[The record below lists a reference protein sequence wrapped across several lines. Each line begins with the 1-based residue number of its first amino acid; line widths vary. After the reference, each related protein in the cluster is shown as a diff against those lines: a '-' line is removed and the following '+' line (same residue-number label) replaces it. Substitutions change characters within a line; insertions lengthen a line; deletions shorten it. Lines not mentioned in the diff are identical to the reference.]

1 MNSSLGHILLIA
13 NPAAQSGAGA
23 AAADKAAANL
33 RAALGE
39 DAVTVARTAGP
50 RHACA
55 IAEGARGA
63 QTVVALGG
71 DGLIH
76 EVVNGLMTRPA
87 GDRPQLG
94 VIPVGSGNDYARTLG
109 VPAKVDRACGL
120 LLSASPQPADIGC
133 VNGSFFAETLSF
145 GLDAAIALDTMER
158 RKRTGRHGAAL
169 YMASGFDQLFHHLDQ
184 REYRLQ
190 LDDGPVM
197 EGKSITFAV
206 QMGPYY
212 GGGFRICPDARLDD
226 GLLDVCISHPPITPA
241 GAAAIFLMAKGGN
254 HTRLGR
260 MELHQARKV
269 HVEFDEMPAA
279 QVDGERIEART
290 FDVEVLPAALRVLR

>member
-1 MNSSLGHILLIA
+1 
-13 NPAAQSGAGA
+13 
-23 AAADKAAANL
+23 
-33 RAALGE
+33 
-39 DAVTVARTAGP
+39 
-50 RHACA
+50 
-55 IAEGARGA
+55 
-63 QTVVALGG
+63 
-71 DGLIH
+71 
-76 EVVNGLMTRPA
+76 
-87 GDRPQLG
+87 
-94 VIPVGSGNDYARTLG
+94 
-109 VPAKVDRACGL
+109 
-120 LLSASPQPADIGC
+120 
-133 VNGSFFAETLSF
+133 
-145 GLDAAIALDTMER
+145 
-158 RKRTGRHGAAL
+158 
-169 YMASGFDQLFHHLDQ
+169 
-184 REYRLQ
+184 
-190 LDDGPVM
+190 M

-260 MELHQARKV
+260 MELHQACKV

>member
-1 MNSSLGHILLIA
+1 M
-13 NPAAQSGAGA
+13 
-23 AAADKAAANL
+23 
-33 RAALGE
+33 
-39 DAVTVARTAGP
+39 
-50 RHACA
+50 
-55 IAEGARGA
+55 
-63 QTVVALGG
+63 
-71 DGLIH
+71 
-76 EVVNGLMTRPA
+76 
-87 GDRPQLG
+87 
-94 VIPVGSGNDYARTLG
+94 
-109 VPAKVDRACGL
+109 
-120 LLSASPQPADIGC
+120 GC
-133 VNGSFFAETLSF
+133 VNGGFFAETLSF
-145 GLDAAIALDTMER
+145 GLDAAIAIDTMER
-158 RKRTGRHGAAL
+158 RKRMGRHGAAL

-254 HTRLGR
+254 HTRLSC

-269 HVEFDEMPAA
+269 HVEFDEPPAA
-279 QVDGERIEART
+279 PGRRRAHRSSNVRCRGVTRGFAG
-290 FDVEVLPAALRVLR
+290 AALVLVMAAFAFRCEVARSCGLRLHGGR